1 MNSFVDYLIIS
12 LIWGIILNVPLL
24 FLILWKNLLTIP
36 DGLIVGGIVTLTIY
50 LISPF
55 LWSALLTFFLSS
67 SLVSKWKKNQKH
79 SVSLE
84 FSKDSKRDSLQVI
97 SNSFPAILFGTIFL
111 IVDFFPIITTI
122 NDMSLIISSPWLF
135 AAFASFATHN
145 ADTWMTEIGIITN
158 TTPRLITNLRKRVPR
173 GTSGGVTIIGSIAGM
188 IGSMII
194 STMYILSSIIVSE
207 ISWLTIVILFILL
220 TIAGII
226 GGFIDSFEGATVQG
240 IFYCKYCLKETERE
254 IHKCGNETEFLRGY
268 RVITNDF
275 VNISSAFISGCIAGV
290 LYWFY
295 TTFFIY

>member
-12 LIWGIILNVPLL
+12 LIWGFILNVPLL

-173 GTSGGVTIIGSIAGM
+173 GTSGGVTIIGTIAGM

-226 GGFIDSFEGATVQG
+226 GGLIDSFEGATVQG

-254 IHKCGNETEFLRGY
+254 IHKCGNETVFLRGY

-295 TTFFIY
+295 TTFSIY